1 MIYTGYF
8 GQLDL
13 YYRYNL
19 TPIAICG
26 KCPQW
31 YNGIWWKHFAPSWD
45 IFSKWKNGIETDDTY
60 TERFFKEILSKL
72 KIEDVKQDFNF
83 IDNPIL
89 LCYEKEGFCHRHLVC
104 DWLNYHG
111 LNCEEFKI
119 EN

>member
-1 MIYTGYF
+1 MENVHNGTKVF
-8 GQLDL
+8 GGNILL
-13 YYRYNL
+13 HL
-19 TPIAICG
+19 
-26 KCPQW
+26 
-31 YNGIWWKHFAPSWD
+31 GIF
-45 IFSKWKNGIETDDTY
+45 FSKWKNGIETDDTY

-72 KIEDVKQDFNF
+72 KIEDVKQDFNY

-111 LNCEEFKI
+111 LHCEEFKI